1 MSTYKK
7 ELVALVAIVKK
18 WRPYLLEYPLTIKT
32 DHQSLKFLLE
42 QKIGSPMRQRW
53 VSKLLGY
60 DFVVEY
66 KKGQDNKVVYALS
79 RRNKEDEMIVTLSVI
94 SYPTLEWLTKV
105 NESYLSNHV
114 MQALVQQVEEGL
126 LINKNFSF

>member
-18 WRPYLLEYPLTIKT
+18 WQPYLLGCPLTIKT
-32 DHQSLKFLLE
+32 YHQSLKFLLE

-79 RRNKEDEMIVTLSVI
+79 QRNKEDELIVTLSVI
-94 SYPTLEWLTKV
+94 SYPTLEWLTEV

-114 MQALVQQVEEGL
+114 MQALV
-126 LINKNFSF
+126 